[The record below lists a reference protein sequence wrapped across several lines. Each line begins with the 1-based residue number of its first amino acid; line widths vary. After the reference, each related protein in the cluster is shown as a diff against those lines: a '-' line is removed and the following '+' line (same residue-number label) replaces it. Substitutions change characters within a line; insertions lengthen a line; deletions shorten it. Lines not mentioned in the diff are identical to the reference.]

1 MPSPQEQSSRCIP
14 GTLMMTDR
22 SEFGAL
28 AQERSQGYWLLSR
41 LFLQVPDTAHLL
53 ALQTQLAGADA
64 VVLNDLRHAV
74 EAALAIPDDAAV
86 EFTRL
91 LVIVSKASGEALP
104 YESFAREGTVP
115 GAATER
121 VLACMADAGFAEVAP
136 DAPSPDHIGAELKF
150 MALLCYEESQAWD
163 GDDLEGALQWL
174 TRQRQFMASHLA
186 DWAVAYCAG
195 LEARAQH
202 GYMKA
207 VAALTAS
214 SLVADF
220 DVLAEVCAEVARMQ
234 EPVSPQQA
242 TQAIHDVS
250 HII

>member
-1 MPSPQEQSSRCIP
+1 
-14 GTLMMTDR
+14 MMTDH

-28 AQERSQGYWLLSR
+28 AQERSQGYWLLAR

-53 ALQTQLAGADA
+53 ALQTQLAAADA
-64 VVLNDLRHAV
+64 AILNDLRHEV
-74 EAALAIPDDAAV
+74 EAALAVPDAAAV

-115 GAATER
+115 GVATEQ
-121 VLACMADAGFAEVAP
+121 VLVCMADAGFAEVAP

-150 MALLCYEESQAWD
+150 MALLCYEENQAWD
-163 GDDLEGALQWL
+163 SGDLEGALQWL
-174 TRQRQFMASHLA
+174 TRQRQFMANHLA
-186 DWAVAYCAG
+186 DWAVAYCVA
-195 LEARAQH
+195 LETRAQH

-207 VAALTAS
+207 VAALAAS
-214 SLVADF
+214 SLIADSGALE
-220 DVLAEVCAEVARMQ
+220 DVCVEVARMQ
-234 EPVSPQQA
+234 EQISRQQA
-242 TQAIHDVS
+242 TQAIDDVS

>member
-1 MPSPQEQSSRCIP
+1 
-14 GTLMMTDR
+14 MMTKH

-53 ALQTQLAGADA
+53 ALQAQLAAAQDA
-64 VVLNDLRHAV
+64 VILNDLRNEV
-74 EAALAIPDDAAV
+74 EGALAIPDAAAV
-86 EFTRL
+86 EFTRRL
-91 LVIVSKASGEALP
+91 AIVSKASGEALP

-115 GAATER
+115 GAATEQ

-163 GDDLEGALQWL
+163 SGDLEGTLQWL
-174 TRQRQFMASHLA
+174 TRQRQFMANHLA
-186 DWAVAYCAG
+186 DWAVAYCVA

-220 DVLAEVCAEVARMQ
+220 DVLEEVCAEVARMQ
-234 EPVSPQQA
+234 EPVSRQLA

-250 HII
+250 RII